1 MTTSASAEPAAP
13 APGDEGRASPGHGV
27 FVDPVEIRA
36 RLQRDGF
43 CPVGALVS
51 WSILTHAR
59 ATSEALLAGE
69 SAGARAALRSL
80 GSLIPV
86 FRDAAFAPLIEA
98 RSTLALMGAL
108 GGGEVQFAAGYFLS
122 KPGGSPATFWHQDWG
137 FWHDPVS
144 YDDRLVEVG
153 ILIYLVDVDERNGA
167 PRFLPGSHRR
177 RHPLHALL
185 AATEVAALRR
195 ADDPTGLAYQ
205 GQDGAVT
212 VPVRAG
218 EAVLFDPRVL
228 HGAHANLTDIDRP
241 ALVLWY
247 YVDLA
252 ALAPPV
258 RAFVGD
264 GDPLAGWPDAERARV
279 ATLLPPP
286 VEGVIKATL
295 TKHPDDR
302 LR

>member
-13 APGDEGRASPGHGV
+13 GPGDEGASSRDGV
-27 FVDPVEIRA
+27 EIDPEAIRA
-36 RLQRDGF
+36 RLRRDGF
-43 CPVGALVS
+43 CPVGALVPGAT
-51 WSILTHAR
+51 LAGAR
-59 ATSEALLAGE
+59 ATSEGLLAGE

-98 RSTLALMGAL
+98 PATLSLMRAL
-108 GGGEVQFAAGYFLS
+108 GEGEARFAAGYFLS

-228 HGAHANLTDIDRP
+228 HGAHANVTDADRP

-264 GDPLAGWPDAERARV
+264 GDPLAGWPDAERARLMP
-279 ATLLPPP
+279 LLPPP
-286 VEGVIKATL
+286 VEGVVKATL
-295 TKHPDDR
+295 AKHPDER